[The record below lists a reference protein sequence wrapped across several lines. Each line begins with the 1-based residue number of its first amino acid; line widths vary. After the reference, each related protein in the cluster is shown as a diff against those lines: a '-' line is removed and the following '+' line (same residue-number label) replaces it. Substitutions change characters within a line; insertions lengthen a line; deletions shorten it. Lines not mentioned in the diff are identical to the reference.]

1 MVAWQRSAWCF
12 SFYFGTQRVET
23 REAALSL
30 GYAMLIANLPTPA
43 ENSMN
48 TAPQDPAPTLSDVW
62 RLFRETDRK
71 FQETDRKF
79 QETERLLK
87 ELSESTERQL
97 KEYAR
102 AAEQRSKA
110 LDKQLGELGNRLGEF
125 VEGLVAPGAV
135 RLFQARGIPV
145 NGLNRD
151 MERSNE
157 ALGLATQI
165 DLFAINGDC
174 CVVIEVKSKLKT
186 DDVNEHLERMEKFKP
201 LFPEYADKKAFGAV
215 AAIVI
220 PKEVAKY
227 AYRQGFFVIAQQGE
241 SVVMLND
248 DKFVPTAW

>member
-1 MVAWQRSAWCF
+1 
-12 SFYFGTQRVET
+12 
-23 REAALSL
+23 
-30 GYAMLIANLPTPA
+30 
-43 ENSMN
+43 MN
-48 TAPQDPAPTLSDVW
+48 TAIQDPAPTLSDVW
-62 RLFRETDRK
+62 RLF
-71 FQETDRKF
+71 QETDRKF
-79 QETERLLK
+79 QETERLFK
-87 ELSESTERQL
+87 ELSEATERQFQETSREL

-186 DDVNEHLERMEKFKP
+186 DDVNEHLERMEKFKL
-201 LFPEYADKKAFGAV
+201 LFPEYADKQAFGAV
-215 AAIVI
+215 AAMVM
-220 PKEVAKY
+220 PKEVARY

-241 SVVMLND
+241 SVVILND

>member
-1 MVAWQRSAWCF
+1 
-12 SFYFGTQRVET
+12 
-23 REAALSL
+23 
-30 GYAMLIANLPTPA
+30 
-43 ENSMN
+43 MN

-71 FQETDRKF
+71 FQETERLLKAQSLETDRKF

-87 ELSESTERQL
+87 EQAEEMRYLLKEQSQATERQL

-102 AAEQRSKA
+102 AAEQRAKV

-174 CVVIEVKSKLKT
+174 CVVIEVKSKLKI
-186 DDVNEHLERMEKFKP
+186 DDVNEHLERMEKFKS

-215 AAIVI
+215 AAMVI

-227 AYRQGFFVIAQQGE
+227 AYRQGFFVITQQGE

-248 DKFVPTAW
+248 DKFVPAAW

>member
-1 MVAWQRSAWCF
+1 
-12 SFYFGTQRVET
+12 
-23 REAALSL
+23 
-30 GYAMLIANLPTPA
+30 
-43 ENSMN
+43 MN
-48 TAPQDPAPTLSDVW
+48 TAIQDPAPTLSDVW
-62 RLFRETDRK
+62 RLF
-71 FQETDRKF
+71 QETDRKF
-79 QETERLLK
+79 QETERLFK
-87 ELSESTERQL
+87 ELSEATERQFQETSREL

-102 AAEQRSKA
+102 AAEQRSKV

-157 ALGLATQI
+157 ALGLAPQI

-186 DDVNEHLERMEKFKP
+186 DDVNEHLERMEKFKL
-201 LFPEYADKKAFGAV
+201 LFPEYADKQAFGAV
-215 AAIVI
+215 AAMVM
-220 PKEVAKY
+220 PKEVARY

-241 SVVMLND
+241 SVVILND